1 MKKTIIFCGL
11 LCLCLS
17 IQAQTQTRRRT
28 YIEKA
33 KDPRPEQVQSQSAQ
47 TEEPVQRVTAQVK
60 EEPKEE
66 LPAQPVIIRKEQE
79 VSTSA
84 EVLPQS
90 KEEVVP
96 EQPIIQQKEPTPVQP
111 VVETKKEP
119 AIPVEQPKAE
129 PKREIP
135 KTVTPPVTQKK
146 EIPLVQ
152 PEPDYAPI
160 QEAVQVKAPLFAQGT
175 GRWTLRQCVDYAVEN
190 NIDLR
195 QQLLKVK
202 NAEIDLSTT
211 KNSRLPDLTASVG
224 QDFSFGRSTLGDN
237 TSQSVNSTR
246 TSFGVSSST
255 PIFTGFRI
263 PNQTKA
269 DQLTLFSVTEGLKK
283 AKENLELQVVSLY
296 LDVLFKKEIL
306 KAYQEQVEYS
316 YQQVERTKIL
326 FESGKIP
333 ASQLYDINAQLA
345 KDELNV
351 TMAVNDLDLS
361 LLNLSQAL
369 NLPQTENFDIEEP
382 NLGDVIYNNISSVI
396 PPDQVYN
403 LALGIKPHVKEA
415 EYKLQ
420 SSEKLLKVAQSGYWP
435 TLSLGLGYSTSYR
448 TVSGQDT
455 PSFGK
460 QIKDYGSEYISL
472 SLSIPIFNRFQTRNQ
487 VRSARLNIENETL
500 ALDNVKLAL
509 YKEIQQAY
517 QSATAAQAKYSSTA
531 KAYDAADESFKYAQE
546 RYEIGKSTVFE
557 FNEAKTKLLT
567 SRSEQIQAKYD
578 FLFRSKILDFYQG
591 KPIDIE

>member
-17 IQAQTQTRRRT
+17 IQSQTRRRT

-33 KDPRPEQVQSQSAQ
+33 KDPRSEQVQAQ
-47 TEEPVQRVTAQVK
+47 PAKTEEPVQHVIVQAK
-60 EEPKEE
+60 EEAKEE
-66 LPAQPVIIRKEQE
+66 LPTQPVVIRKEQE
-79 VSTSA
+79 EISVST
-84 EVLPQS
+84 EVTNQS
-90 KEEVVP
+90 EVEIIP
-96 EQPIIQQKEPTPVQP
+96 AQQPIIQQK
-111 VVETKKEP
+111 VETATEPKEP
-119 AIPVEQPKAE
+119 AIPVPPKAE
-129 PKREIP
+129 PKKEAP
-135 KTVTPPVTQKK
+135 KTVTPPAVQKK
-146 EIPLVQ
+146 ETPQIQ
-152 PEPDYAPI
+152 PEPDYTPI
-160 QEAVQVKAPLFAQGT
+160 PEPAQEKKPLFAQGT
-175 GRWTLRQCVDYAVEN
+175 GKWTLRQCVDYAVEN
-190 NIDLR
+190 NIDLKMQFLNVR
-195 QQLLKVK
+195 

-211 KNSRLPDLTASVG
+211 KNSRLPDLNASVG
-224 QDFSFGRSTLGDN
+224 QGFSFGRSTIGDN
-237 TSQSVNSTR
+237 TSQSVNSSR
-246 TSFGVSSST
+246 TSFSVSSLT

-269 DQLTLFSVTEGLKK
+269 DQLNLYSATEGLKK

-296 LDVLFKKEIL
+296 LDVLFNKEIL
-306 KAYQEQVEYS
+306 RAYRDQVEYS
-316 YQQVERTKIL
+316 NQQVERTKIL

-351 TMAVNDLDLS
+351 TTAINNLDLS

-382 NLGDVIYNNISSVI
+382 NLGDVIYDNISSVI
-396 PPDQVYN
+396 PPDQVYKM
-403 LALGIKPHVKEA
+403 ALGIKPHVKEA

-435 TLSLGLGYSTSYR
+435 TLNLELGYSTYYQN
-448 TVSGQDT
+448 VSGQ
-455 PSFGK
+455 PNPKFSK
-460 QIKDYGSEYISL
+460 QVKDFGSEYISL
-472 SLSIPIFNRFQTRNQ
+472 TLNIPIFNRMQTRNQ
-487 VRSARLNIENETL
+487 VRSARLNIENQML
-500 ALDNVKLAL
+500 ALDNVKLSL

-531 KAYDAADESFKYAQE
+531 KAYDAADESFKYARE

>member
-47 TEEPVQRVTAQVK
+47 TEEPVQRVTVQVK

-146 EIPLVQ
+146 ETPLVQ

-175 GRWTLRQCVDYAVEN
+175 GKWTLRQCVDYAVEN

-202 NAEIDLSTT
+202 NAVIDLSTT

>member
-47 TEEPVQRVTAQVK
+47 TEEPVQRVTVQVK

-79 VSTSA
+79 VSTSV

-146 EIPLVQ
+146 ETPLVQ

-175 GRWTLRQCVDYAVEN
+175 GKWTLRQCVDYAVEN

>member
-47 TEEPVQRVTAQVK
+47 TEEPVQRVTVQVK

-175 GRWTLRQCVDYAVEN
+175 GKWTLRQCVDYAVEN

>member
-47 TEEPVQRVTAQVK
+47 TEEPVQRVTVQVK

-146 EIPLVQ
+146 ETPLVQ

-175 GRWTLRQCVDYAVEN
+175 GKWTLRQCVDYAVEN

>member
-47 TEEPVQRVTAQVK
+47 TEEPVQRVTVQVK

-135 KTVTPPVTQKK
+135 KTVTPPVTQKR
-146 EIPLVQ
+146 ETPLVQ

-175 GRWTLRQCVDYAVEN
+175 GKWTLRQCVDYAVEN

>member
-47 TEEPVQRVTAQVK
+47 TEEPVQRVTVQAK

-90 KEEVVP
+90 KEEIVP
-96 EQPIIQQKEPTPVQP
+96 EQPIIQPKEETSVP
-111 VVETKKEP
+111 VVVTKKEL

-146 EIPLVQ
+146 ETPRVQ

-175 GRWTLRQCVDYAVEN
+175 GKWTLRQCVDYAVEN